1 MAAESPESRAERP
14 TYTSPQHKL
23 VTFFAQS
30 RDQWKA
36 KCRGAKAHLKQLKKQ
51 VQRGAARQR
60 RSHERVRTLVQEVSR
75 LQAENRR
82 LTAALAAWGKKGR

>member
-1 MAAESPESRAERP
+1 MATGSPKSGAERP

-23 VTFFAQS
+23 VAFFAQS

-51 VQRGAARQR
+51 VQRGAARR
-60 RSHERVRTLVQEVSR
+60 HRDHERVRALVREVER
-75 LQAENRR
+75 LQAENCR
-82 LTAALAAWGKKGR
+82 LTAALAAGEKKAQ